1 MNVFLMIS
9 AGLILLSVAVGLV
22 RVLHGPTSA
31 DRMMAAQLMGTGGI
45 AGMLLLAYAAEVPA
59 VVDVA
64 LVLAVV
70 SGFVGIAF
78 TRSGWKTKQRR
89 QP

>member
-1 MNVFLMIS
+1 MS
-9 AGLILLSVAVGLV
+9 AAGLILLSVAVGLV
-22 RVLHGPTSA
+22 RVLYGPTSA
-31 DRMMAAQLMGTGGI
+31 DRMMAVQLLGTGGI
-45 AGMLLLAYAAEVPA
+45 AGMLLLAAAAEIPA

-78 TRSGWKTKQRR
+78 THGGKKPDERKE
-89 QP
+89 P

>member
-1 MNVFLMIS
+1 MSVFLIIA

-22 RVLHGPTSA
+22 RVLYGPTSA
-31 DRMMAAQLMGTGGI
+31 DRMMSAQLLGTGGI
-45 AGMLLLAYAAEVPA
+45 AGMLLLAEAADVPA

-70 SGFVGIAF
+70 SGFAGIAF
-78 TRSGWKTKQRR
+78 ARKGSKPDERR
-89 QP
+89 EP